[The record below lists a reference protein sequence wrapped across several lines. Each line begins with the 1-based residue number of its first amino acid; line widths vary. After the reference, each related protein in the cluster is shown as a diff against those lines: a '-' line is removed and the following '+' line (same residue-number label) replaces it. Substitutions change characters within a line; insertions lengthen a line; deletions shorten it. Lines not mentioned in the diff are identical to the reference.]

1 MPQCE
6 FPGCEHRE
14 AFPFKCS
21 YCGKSFCTKHRLPE
35 NHNCEQLHLSKSPL
49 SKDLV
54 IEKQQP
60 TYPSTTNQEIQQ
72 NKNYTTYDFD
82 DTDSH
87 VYGTDSNGNIYSIK
101 PTERN
106 AYRRTVFSQVG
117 DSFTTGREFLDIIIG
132 SLLIAISFGFTSILM
147 TNVPWIYSGFLIAII
162 LISYLST
169 ILPQKLLA
177 KRFGCTSRYMLTKL
191 GLLITA
197 LTIISPVKYLS
208 PGMLVIPEID
218 YISKKRSGIISA
230 IGSMIN
236 ISLGIA
242 FIFLAIFLNNDSV
255 INLMLAGAFV
265 TSQITLLRLIPM
277 QFLPGKKILNWSWPL
292 FTIMLIL
299 TIGVFVMSI
308 LIGVLGIII
317 ITI

>member
-6 FPGCEHRE
+6 FPGCEQRE

-35 NHNCEQLHLSKSPL
+35 NHNCDQLHLSKSPIA
-49 SKDLV
+49 KDLV
-54 IEKQQP
+54 NEKKQP
-60 TYPSTTNQEIQQ
+60 TVAMDKEIQQ
-72 NKNYTTYDFD
+72 NKSYTTYDFD
-82 DTDSH
+82 DDDSH

-101 PTERN
+101 PTESN
-106 AYRRTVFSQVG
+106 ANRRTVFSQVG

-236 ISLGIA
+236 ISLGIT
-242 FIFLAIFLNNDSV
+242 FILLAIFLNNVSV

-277 QFLPGKKILNWSWPL
+277 RFLPGKKILNWSWPL
-292 FTIMLIL
+292 FVVMLIL
-299 TIGVFVMSI
+299 TLGVFVMSI
-308 LIGVLGIII
+308 LIGVLGITI